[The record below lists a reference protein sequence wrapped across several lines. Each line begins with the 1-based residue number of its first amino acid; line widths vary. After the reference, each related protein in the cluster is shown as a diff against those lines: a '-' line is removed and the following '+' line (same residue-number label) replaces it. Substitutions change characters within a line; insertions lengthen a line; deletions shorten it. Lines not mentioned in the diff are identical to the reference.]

1 MLATILSWFA
11 GGGVSSIT
19 GAIRGMRKD
28 ALDAGNTER
37 RIELESTIAGME
49 NRRAVLVAEAKGNWN
64 VFFRMF
70 LAFPFA
76 VFLWKVVI
84 WDKVLGWGVT
94 DDLSPDL
101 WLLMMIVFSFFFVYE
116 TAALFKRR

>member
-37 RIELESTIAGME
+37 RSCG
-49 NRRAVLVAEAKGNWN
+49 
-64 VFFRMF
+64 
-70 LAFPFA
+70 
-76 VFLWKVVI
+76 
-84 WDKVLGWGVT
+84 
-94 DDLSPDL
+94 
-101 WLLMMIVFSFFFVYE
+101 
-116 TAALFKRR
+116 

>member
-1 MLATILSWFA
+1 LQQSFHGLPVVAFRPSLVRSEACEKTHL
-11 GGGVSSIT
+11 T
-19 GAIRGMRKD
+19 
-28 ALDAGNTER
+28 
-37 RIELESTIAGME
+37 LETL
-49 NRRAVLVAEAKGNWN
+49 NAVLVAEAKGNWN

-101 WLLMMIVFSFFFVYE
+101 WNLMMIVFSFFFVYE

>member
-1 MLATILSWFA
+1 MLATIFSWVT

-19 GAIRGMRKD
+19 DAIRDMRKD
-28 ALDAGNTER
+28 ALDAGNTAS
-37 RIELESTIAGME
+37 RIELEATIAVME
-49 NRRAVLVAEAKGNWN
+49 NRRAVLVAESKGNWN
-64 VFFRMF
+64 VFFRIL

-101 WLLMMIVFSFFFVYE
+101 WNLMMIVFGFFFVYE